1 MKKLDIK
8 TLNQTNQ
15 DIWSK
20 LSLAYE
26 QKNWALIAKNLKR
39 LHSLQ
44 GYYLSKLNLAEYEIR
59 ELQLMV
65 NSTESQLAQ
74 YEKEQMKELAKKS
87 GTLDLVNHRLDE
99 LFGI

>member
-15 DIWSK
+15 DIWAK
-20 LSLAYE
+20 LVIAYE

-39 LHSLQ
+39 LHALQ
-44 GYYLSKLNLAEYEIR
+44 GYYLSRLNLAEQENR

-65 NSTESQLAQ
+65 NASELQINQ
-74 YEKEQMKELAKKS
+74 YERQWIEEVSKRN
-87 GTLDLVNHRLDE
+87 GTFDRVNQRLDE
-99 LFGI
+99 LFGS

>member
-8 TLNQTNQ
+8 TLNQTNL

-20 LSLAYE
+20 IEIAYQ

-39 LHSLQ
+39 LNALQ
-44 GYYLSKLNLAEYEIR
+44 GYYLRRLNLAEHENK
-59 ELQLMV
+59 ELELMLK
-65 NSTESQLAQ
+65 SYESQVNQ
-74 YEKEQMKELAKKS
+74 YEKEWMEEVSKRN
-87 GTLDLVNHRLDE
+87 GTFDRVNDRLDE

>member
-44 GYYLSKLNLAEYEIR
+44 VYYLSRLNLAEYEVR
-59 ELQLMV
+59 ELNLMV
-65 NSTESQLAQ
+65 KSAESQINQ
-74 YEKEQMKELAKKS
+74 QDREWMEEVSKRN
-87 GTLDLVNHRLDE
+87 GTFDRVNQRLDE
-99 LFGI
+99 LFGE